1 MTMECRAVQGCLANL
16 ALVCVFSLGCA
27 GGPSAQVTSC
37 QAEKKELLAAIEQER
52 AASKGVKERA
62 AALEAR
68 LDQSEKEI
76 ARLTGRR
83 SAWDSD
89 SPRSASTRNSTD
101 KAPSANSATKTSPS
115 DKSPAE
121 TLPWRPH
128 RDGAPV
134 EEPKPKQPANAVTK
148 PKVSAQ
154 AKVGLSALAQRDS
167 RLEYDPATNTAR
179 FNVDVAFDAGGAA
192 LTAEGR
198 KELDELARWLQ
209 SEQTRELRV
218 LLAGSSSS
226 AKKPQPGEDGPRFAS
241 ARQLGAARAMSVAD
255 YLDRHGIHESRLA
268 ITGSGARIA
277 GSEAVSPG
285 QDTVQIYV
293 AEADSPMLG
302 FAPSRPN
309 LRR

>member
-1 MTMECRAVQGCLANL
+1 MTMECRVAQGCLASL
-16 ALVCVFSLGCA
+16 TLVCVFSLGCA

-101 KAPSANSATKTSPS
+101 KAPATKTSS
-115 DKSPAE
+115 SNKSPAE

-128 RDGAPV
+128 RDNAPV
-134 EEPKPKQPANAVTK
+134 EEPKPKKPANAATK

-167 RLEYDPATNTAR
+167 RLEYDPATNTAK

-218 LLAGSSSS
+218 LVAGSSSS
-226 AKKPQPGEDGPRFAS
+226 AKKPQPGEDGARFAS

-255 YLDRHGIHESRLA
+255 YLDRHGIQESRLA
-268 ITGSGARIA
+268 ITGSGARIS
-277 GSEAVSPG
+277 GGEEVSPG

-302 FAPSRPN
+302 FAPPRPN